1 MSKKSWFAML
11 LVLMLVLAAC
21 GGGGTETAD
30 ETGTTDADPGA
41 TEVEDEDTSTVTGDL
56 LLVAPSGAVSS
67 GFEQTDLTA
76 PADGTFTI
84 EFNNDDGGVP
94 HNVQITDADDKV
106 VFEPEG
112 GETITGVAST
122 VYNVENLEAGEYG
135 YNCQVHPSTMK
146 GTLTVG

>member
-1 MSKKSWFAML
+1 MSEKSRLTML
-11 LVLMLVLAAC
+11 LALMLVLAAC
-21 GGGGTETAD
+21 SGGGTETAD
-30 ETGTTDADPGA
+30 ETGTTEADAGV

-56 LLVAPSGAVSS
+56 LLVASS
-67 GFEQTDLTA
+67 MAFEQTELTA

-84 EFNNDDGGVP
+84 EFNNDDEGVP

-106 VFEPEG
+106 VFEPKD

-135 YNCQVHPSTMK
+135 YNCQVHPSMK